1 MSDEVQKLQDR
12 RLVLA
17 ISNEIVG
24 DDARGPIMSDT
35 NKPAMLLDDLP
46 RPGVVLTKEDKRGI
60 IAEESAIIA
69 FTEEVL
75 RRMEEIHVSKTQ
87 LAEKLGIDPAAV
99 SKLIG
104 GENNF
109 TLKTMVRIAR
119 ALQSKLRFSLMPA
132 KQKAPQYGE

>member
-1 MSDEVQKLQDR
+1 
-12 RLVLA
+12 
-17 ISNEIVG
+17 
-24 DDARGPIMSDT
+24 MSDT

-60 IAEESAIIA
+60 IAEESASIA